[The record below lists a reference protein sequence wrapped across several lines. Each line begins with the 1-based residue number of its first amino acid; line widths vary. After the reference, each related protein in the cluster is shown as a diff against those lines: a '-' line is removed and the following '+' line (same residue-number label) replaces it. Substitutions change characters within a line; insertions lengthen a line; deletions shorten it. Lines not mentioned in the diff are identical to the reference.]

1 MQTAFFLDDEFR
13 DNIKSSSIYDSVP
26 SSNNSSDNVS
36 DPRPRI
42 AWISGI
48 LNPLATQTRFEVDS
62 NNRYI
67 DIEDSG
73 ANTETLTIPRGA
85 YTGPGVAAAI
95 TAQLAASTY
104 ASAWLAG
111 YNVTAGKF
119 QIYDPTFA
127 APTIKL
133 LWQTGPN
140 GSDGTNKSLG
150 RELGWVA
157 PEGESTDTAL
167 SDSHIPPYERYN
179 THTFV
184 RFELPEAKDLRAWM
198 CEVANQEVGTQ
209 DATIDVSYIKMY
221 GNALNLGPILNNWQ
235 LNASV
240 DITFSPG
247 GYFSENQIRLAYYNS
262 GAAST
267 VRNWYFSWRHQDS
280 HQTHVV
286 KLCKAFKRTWSDTG
300 RTLTTLKGQ
309 GMLNTGQSLGI
320 DNYYPVQRLRRW
332 VAPLAF
338 DAWPAAEYRTVV
350 QGVVHHGRQDGFMW
364 ALRWDDI
371 ADGTVDAEDD
381 ADEGFL
387 LWATLQDY
395 SLDTYVG
402 ESADYIS
409 GEIKIEQLR

>member
-13 DNIKSSSIYDSVP
+13 GNIKSSSIYDSAP
-26 SSNNSSDNVS
+26 ASNNSSDNVS
-36 DPRPRI
+36 DPRPRV
-42 AWISGI
+42 AWIAGKSDPALI
-48 LNPLATQTRFEVDS
+48 QTRFEVD
-62 NNRYI
+62 NDNRYI
-67 DIEDSG
+67 DAV
-73 ANTETLTIPRGA
+73 ANPVGTVELVLKLGS
-85 YTGPGVAAAI
+85 YTGHQLAVEI
-95 TAQLAASTY
+95 TAEFAGSTHAPTWIAEYDVFTGLFRLYDAAVS
-104 ASAWLAG
+104 
-111 YNVTAGKF
+111 
-119 QIYDPTFA
+119 PTN
-127 APTIKL
+127 TIKL
-133 LWQTGPN
+133 LWLTGN
-140 GSDGTNKSLG
+140 NANESMAK
-150 RELGWVA
+150 ELGWVD
-157 PEGESTDTAL
+157 PEGVPEDTGYAL
-167 SDSHIPPYERYN
+167 IHTAYFPRWN

-184 RFELPEAKDLRAWM
+184 RFQLPEAKDLRAWM
-198 CEVANQEVGTQ
+198 CEVANQELGFQ

-221 GNALNLGPILNNWQ
+221 GNALNLGPMLNNWQ

-280 HQTHVV
+280 HKTHVV
-286 KLCKAFKRTWSDTG
+286 KLCKAFERTWSDTG
-300 RTLTTLKGQ
+300 RTLTTLRRH

-332 VAPLAF
+332 VTPLGF
-338 DAWPAAEYRTVV
+338 DAWPASEYRTVI
-350 QGVVHHGRQDGFMW
+350 QGVVHFGRQNGLLW

-371 ADGTVDAEDD
+371 VSGEVDAQDE
-381 ADEGFL
+381 ADKGYL